1 MHRQLQNASNFNTV
15 TARQHKCFFC
25 IAIAKH
31 IWLNI
36 NLFALISCLLKSTE
50 KSKEALDQTDKK
62 PRVRV
67 DEQGRP
73 ILTGIG
79 GSKPK
84 PKPKKKDEPK
94 TDSDVKPGSGEVP
107 KKGNIFTDKQKT
119 DFQKLVNQY
128 FYSSPMRN
136 LSH

>member
-1 MHRQLQNASNFNTV
+1 MTKLKNQKQKNQT
-15 TARQHKCFFC
+15 QK
-25 IAIAKH
+25 
-31 IWLNI
+31 
-36 NLFALISCLLKSTE
+36 NLIQKKTDPKKSTE

-94 TDSDVKPGSGEVP
+94 LTLMLNLVQEKFL
-107 KKGNIFTDKQKT
+107 KKAIYLQTI
-119 DFQKLVNQY
+119 
-128 FYSSPMRN
+128 
-136 LSH
+136 